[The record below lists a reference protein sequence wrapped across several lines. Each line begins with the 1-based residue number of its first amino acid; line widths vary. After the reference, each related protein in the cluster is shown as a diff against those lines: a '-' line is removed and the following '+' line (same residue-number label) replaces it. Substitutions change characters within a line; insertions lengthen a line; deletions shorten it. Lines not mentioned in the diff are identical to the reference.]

1 MNASAAPHQRDKAGI
16 RRNFDG
22 VAGSYDRVAVL
33 QQVIGGRLLER
44 LEPIRLDPAL
54 ILDLGSGTGRLSVR
68 LSDRYRAAR
77 IVQLDLAVN
86 MLIKSRDNNGSDERQ
101 HLLCGDAENLP
112 LADNSVDFAFSNLMF
127 QWLSDLDRAFA
138 EIFRTLEPGGL
149 LLFSSFGP
157 DSLRE
162 LRNSWAGV
170 DDYVHVNAFTDM
182 HDVGDALVRAGFA
195 EPVLETETFTLV
207 YDDGLALMRELKLL
221 GAGNVNAGRRR
232 SVTGKGRLQAV
243 LAEYGS
249 RYGKDGLPATF
260 EAVYG
265 HAWVPEPKQDRR
277 ATPEPGAFPLAFR
290 PRPGNVTG

>member
-22 VAGSYDRVAVL
+22 VADSYDRVAVL
-33 QQVIGGRLLER
+33 QQVIGERLLER
-44 LEPIRLDPAL
+44 LEPIRLQPAL
-54 ILDLGSGTGRLSVR
+54 VLDLGSGTGRLSAR
-68 LSDRYRAAR
+68 LSDLYRAAC

-86 MLIKSRDNNGSDERQ
+86 MLIKSRENNRLCERQ

-112 LADNSVDFAFSNLMF
+112 LADNSADFAFSNLMF
-127 QWLSDLDRAFA
+127 HWVSDLDLAFA

-149 LLFSSFGP
+149 LLFSTFGP
-157 DSLRE
+157 DSLLE

-195 EPVLETETFTLV
+195 EPVLETESFTLV

-232 SVTGKGRLQAV
+232 SVTGKGKLQAV

-249 RYGKDGLPATF
+249 RYGNDGLPATF

-265 HAWVPEPKQDRR
+265 HAWVPESKQDRSEAPETGTYPLTFR
-277 ATPEPGAFPLAFR
+277 AR
-290 PRPGNVTG
+290 PPT

>member
-16 RRNFDG
+16 RRNFDA
-22 VAGSYDRVAVL
+22 VADSYDRVAVL
-33 QQVIGGRLLER
+33 QQIIGERLLER
-44 LEPIRLDPAL
+44 LEPIRLNPAL
-54 ILDLGSGTGRLSVR
+54 ILDLGSGTGRLCAR

-86 MLIKSRDNNGSDERQ
+86 MLIKSRENNGLAERQ

-112 LADNSVDFAFSNLMF
+112 LADNSADFAFSNLMF
-127 QWLSDLDRAFA
+127 QWVSDLDRAFA
-138 EIFRTLEPGGL
+138 GIFRMLEPGGL
-149 LLFSSFGP
+149 LLFSTFGP

-162 LRNSWAGV
+162 LRNSWASV

-232 SVTGKGRLQAV
+232 SVTGKDKLQAV

-265 HAWVPEPKQDRR
+265 HAWVPEPKENPGE
-277 ATPEPGAFPLAFR
+277 TPEAGTYPLTFR
-290 PRPGNVTG
+290 APPAT